1 MIELKIAGLKV
12 RILNDNPLLNKRCE
26 KYICCDRLSPPDIT
40 IKVDRFDMEKEKI
53 SESDSKLLLDEIQTE
68 YLSIYRKLCEKIL
81 DFDGFLM
88 HASVV
93 EKDGEAFA
101 FTAPSGTGKST
112 HARLWRENLSNVHSI
127 NDDKPIIKVIDGVVY
142 ACGTPWCGKH
152 NLSEN
157 VIVPLRGICF
167 LEQADVNTIMHSDP
181 KSEIHNMLF
190 QVYRPNNEKMLIKTL
205 DLVDKV
211 IGNVPIYRMKCNM
224 EPEAAYMS
232 YNMMHNEQNSV
243 SERF

>member
-12 RILNDNPLLNKRCE
+12 RILNDNPLLNDKCE
-26 KYICCDRLSPPDIT
+26 KYICDDRLSPPDIT
-40 IKVDRFDMEKEKI
+40 IKVDEFDIEKEKS
-53 SESDSKLLLDEIQTE
+53 SESEDKLLLDEVQTE

-81 DFDGFLM
+81 DFNGFLM

-112 HARLWRENLSNVHSI
+112 HARLWRENLSNVHSV
-127 NDDKPIIKVIDGVVY
+127 NDDKPIMRVINRTIC

-157 VIVPLRGICF
+157 IIIPLRGICF
-167 LEQADVNTIMHSDP
+167 LEQASVNTIVRSDP
-181 KSEIHNMLF
+181 QKEIHNLLF
-190 QVYRPNNEKMLIKTL
+190 QIYRPKNQELLIKTL
-205 DLVDKV
+205 DLVDNV
-211 IGNVPIYRMKCNM
+211 IKNIPIYRMKCNM

-232 YNMMHNEQNSV
+232 YDMMHCTQKPV
-243 SERF
+243 PER